1 VAIEI
6 KWNPTIRELRQF
18 GGLYLP
24 AAAAL
29 FGAALVRRSGSWHTA
44 EVIWAL
50 AALAAVTAVVRPK
63 AIRPL
68 FVGSMVAAYPIGWVI
83 SHVILMVI
91 FYGVFTIA
99 GIVMRI
105 FGYDPL
111 QRPRRPSDASY
122 WTPIRQNRDPQSY
135 FRQS

>member
-1 VAIEI
+1 MAVEI
-6 KWNPTIRELRQF
+6 KWNPTVRELRQF

-29 FGAALVRRSGSWHTA
+29 FGAGLARSGSWRA
-44 EVIWAL
+44 AMAIWIVAGIIAI
-50 AALAAVTAVVRPK
+50 AAIVRPK

-68 FVGSMVAAYPIGWVI
+68 FIGSMVAAYPIGWVV
-83 SHVILMVI
+83 SHLILAVI

-99 GIVMRI
+99 GAAMRI

-111 QRPRRPSDASY
+111 QRKRRPSDATY
-122 WTPIRQNRDPQSY
+122 WSAVRQNRDPQSY

>member
-1 VAIEI
+1 MTVEI
-6 KWNPTIRELRQF
+6 KWNPTVRELRQF

-29 FGAALVRRSGSWHTA
+29 FGAGLARSGSWRA
-44 EVIWAL
+44 AIAIWIV
-50 AALAAVTAVVRPK
+50 AAVIAITAIVRPR

-68 FVGSMVAAYPIGWVI
+68 FIGSMVAAYPIGWVV
-83 SHVILMVI
+83 SHLILAAI

-99 GIVMRI
+99 GAAMRI

-111 QRPRRPSDASY
+111 QRKRRPSDATY
-122 WTPIRQNRDPQSY
+122 WSPVRQNRDPQSY

>member
-1 VAIEI
+1 MTVDI
-6 KWNPTIRELRQF
+6 KWNPTTRELRQF

-24 AAAAL
+24 AAAVL
-29 FGAALVRRSGSWHTA
+29 FGAGLVRTGSGRGA
-44 EVIWAL
+44 IAIWIV
-50 AALAAVTAVVRPK
+50 AAIVAVTALARPK

-68 FVGSMVAAYPIGWVI
+68 FVGAMVAAYPIGWVV
-83 SHVILMVI
+83 SHLILGVI

-99 GIVMRI
+99 GLAMRI

-111 QRPRRPSDASY
+111 QRTRRPSDASY
-122 WTPIRQNRDPQSY
+122 WTPIRQDRDPQSY